1 MLLLLL
7 LLLRCCC
14 WPCCSCCCVASAV
27 AEAGLGGERDDA
39 AFSATRTKKRR
50 PPSASTCHRLA
61 STDPA
66 AACHRR
72 PLPPRAR
79 LRCAPGRQPPRC
91 RCSARRCR
99 PAARHPVGGHVF
111 EYFTTRKHALSRR
124 TVSRVSPLSRAC
136 WVALTSGVWRPL
148 SRRTVRLPHTRHG
161 SRSPVITVAAAQRAR
176 GARDG
181 GAEQRPLARCRCSVC
196 QPETRA
202 LPLHARLLPCPVT
215 RRALARPPHRARSAR
230 LLAAAAARPAPP
242 RLPPPCLTREER

>member
-1 MLLLLL
+1 MCQEAQSECCHAAAAAAAAALLLLAAAAAAW
-7 LLLRCCC
+7 RA
-14 WPCCSCCCVASAV
+14 PSPRRASA
-27 AEAGLGGERDDA
+27 E
-39 AFSATRTKKRR
+39 SATMRPFPRPAQRRGALRPPRPATGSRR
-50 PPSASTCHRLA
+50 PTRPRRA
-61 STDPA
+61 TDVGSPTAARAPA
-66 AACHRR
+66 VR
-72 PLPPRAR
+72 
-79 LRCAPGRQPPRC
+79 
-91 RCSARRCR
+91 ARRCR

-136 WVALTSGVWRPL
+136 WVALTSGDLRPL

-181 GAEQRPLARCRCSVC
+181 GAEQRPLASGRCSVG

-202 LPLHARLLPCPVT
+202 LPLHVRLLPCPVT

-230 LLAAAAARPAPP
+230 LLAASAARPAPP